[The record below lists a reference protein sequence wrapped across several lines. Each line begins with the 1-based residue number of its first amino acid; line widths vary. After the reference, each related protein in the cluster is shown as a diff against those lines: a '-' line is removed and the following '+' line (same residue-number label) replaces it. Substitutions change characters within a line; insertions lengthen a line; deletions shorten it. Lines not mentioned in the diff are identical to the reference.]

1 MYPPYNN
8 PYGYGMM
15 PQQIPQQKAESNIQ
29 WVQGLA
35 GAKAYPLPPN
45 GKAIILDSEEDGTF
59 YIKTSDDTG
68 MCKLR
73 VFKFEEV
80 TNTPDSTEFVTR
92 KEFQDFIRSINE
104 QVVSRS
110 NINAQQQNISDSA
123 NG

>member
-1 MYPPYNN
+1 MYPYNPFN
-8 PYGYGMM
+8 NQYGSYGVM
-15 PQQIPQQKAESNIQ
+15 PQQQKNESNIQ

-35 GAKAYPLPPN
+35 GAKAFPLVPN
-45 GKAIILDSEEDGTF
+45 GKAIILDSEEDGVF

-73 VFKFEEV
+73 TFRYEEV
-80 TNTPDSTEFVTR
+80 TNTPESTEFVTR

-104 QVVSRS
+104 QVVSR
-110 NINAQQQNISDSA
+110 NNVGAQQSAVADPA